1 MKWNPRVSLLTGLAA
16 AVLLAQPVG
25 AATPEQI
32 EDSIAR
38 GLDWLATQQ
47 QSDGSWLYAA
57 GAPSYCQDIATTAL
71 AVVKFEDRA
80 RELGL
85 DPFDPGQY
93 EYAQNV
99 IDGLDYIF
107 AYAISDA
114 NGVYLPCLETY
125 NTGTALMAVSAS
137 GAPDRLITTG
147 PLAGSDYQSAAAGMV
162 AWLSAAQNRTGDMYD
177 CDVGGWGYSL
187 GYDGFSDQSN
197 SGYATLGLGFAAGQE
212 GFALTIPAD
221 VLSRL
226 SLYIDNVQDPV
237 DGDSY
242 DGGSWYEPCSNFK
255 WVNIL
260 KTGNLLYE
268 LALVGDDPATSQR
281 IQDAVDYIEAHWNAV
296 GPQPEFP
303 ATSLGWRDAYQAM
316 YTMMKGLESLRIGML
331 NIGGSD
337 VDWFDEVSDVIVA
350 NQAVDGSMNALT
362 TPPYGEGETSA
373 NLRTVWALL
382 TLERV
387 VDIPKI
393 EVPVDVHPTSC
404 PNPVNVGSKGLTP
417 VAILGTET
425 FDVSTVDPATV
436 MLQGIAPIRWAIE
449 DVATPY
455 EPFLGKEGPYACN
468 TDGPDG
474 YFDLTLKFE
483 TQALAEAL
491 GVVYDR
497 AVVVVTLTGSL
508 KEEFGGTQ
516 IVGEDV
522 VIILKKGK

>member
-1 MKWNPRVSLLTGLAA
+1 MKGTARISLLAGLASA
-16 AVLLAQPVG
+16 LLAQPIA

-32 EDSIAR
+32 EDSIDR
-38 GLDWLATQQ
+38 GLAWLATQQ
-47 QSDGSWLYAA
+47 QADGSWLYTA
-57 GAPSYCQDIATTAL
+57 GIPDICRDIATTAL
-71 AVVKFEDRA
+71 VVVKFEERA
-80 RELGL
+80 KELGL

-93 EYAQNV
+93 EYASNV
-99 IDGLDYIF
+99 IQGLDYIF
-107 AYAISDA
+107 TYAISDA
-114 NGVYLPCLETY
+114 NGVYLPCYDTY

-137 GAPDRLITTG
+137 GAPARVITTG
-147 PLAGSDYQSAAAGMV
+147 PLVGSDYQSAAAGMA
-162 AWLSAAQNRTGDMYD
+162 AWLSFAQNRTGDAFD
-177 CDVGGWGYSL
+177 CDVGGWGYFSR
-187 GYDGFSDQSN
+187 YDGFSDQSN

-212 GFALTIPAD
+212 AFALTIPAD

-226 SLYIDNVQDPV
+226 SLYVDNVQDPV

-242 DGGSWYEPCSNFK
+242 DGGSWYEPCSNFR

-281 IQDAVDYIEAHWNAV
+281 IQDAIDYIEAHWNVV

-316 YTMMKGLESLRIGML
+316 FTMMKGLESLRINTL
-331 NIGGSD
+331 SVGGSD
-337 VDWFDEVSDVIVA
+337 IDWFDEVSDLIVA
-350 NQAVDGSMNALT
+350 NQAPDGSMNALT
-362 TPPYGEGETSA
+362 DPPYGEGETSA
-373 NLRTVWALL
+373 NLRTAWALL

-404 PNPVNVGSKGLTP
+404 PNPINVGSKGLTP
-417 VAILGTET
+417 VAILGTAD
-425 FDVSTVDPATV
+425 FDVSTIDPATI
-436 MLQGIAPIRWAIE
+436 MLQGISPIRWAIE

-455 EPFLGKEGPYACN
+455 EPFVGKEGAYACN
-468 TDGPDG
+468 MYGPDG
-474 YFDLTLKFE
+474 YFDLTLKFT
-483 TQALAEAL
+483 TQALAAAL
-491 GVVYDR
+491 GAVSDR
-497 AVVVVTLTGSL
+497 QVLVVTLTGSL

-516 IVGEDV
+516 IIGEDV